1 MSDGLREYLNLVT
14 GITETTATRAMSVAA
29 ELLNSGIE
37 WGTKGHTT
45 VTELADDLVTT
56 GRDNREA
63 LIALIRSETE
73 RTAAR
78 MGFVTEDE
86 VAALRRKVNEL
97 EAQLVA
103 LQPQSRTGKATSK
116 KKSEKKRPEKKRP
129 EKKNVKQKAAK

>member
-78 MGFVTEDE
+78 LGFVTEDE

-97 EAQLVA
+97 EAQLAA

-116 KKSEKKRPEKKRP
+116 KKSEKKRPEKK
-129 EKKNVKQKAAK
+129 NVKEKAAK